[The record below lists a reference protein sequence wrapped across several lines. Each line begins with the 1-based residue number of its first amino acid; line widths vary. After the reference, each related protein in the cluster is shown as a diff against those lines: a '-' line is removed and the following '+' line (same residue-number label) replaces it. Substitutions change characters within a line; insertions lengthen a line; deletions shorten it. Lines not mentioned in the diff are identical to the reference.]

1 MGEEMTTMISIGVE
15 LDADGL
21 SSSKHIFEQI
31 ASDSADVVLD
41 LRRVNRMDGSGLG
54 ALMHVMKRKAANGA
68 KLWVVNVNGQ
78 PRDMLSDLKV
88 LSMIEHVG
96 DLGAVARDLRQVPA
110 ANALAQFPAE

>member
-54 ALMHVMKRKAANGA
+54 ALMHVMKRKA
-68 KLWVVNVNGQ
+68 VHCRRHR
-78 PRDMLSDLKV
+78 PR
-88 LSMIEHVG
+88 H
-96 DLGAVARDLRQVPA
+96 A
-110 ANALAQFPAE
+110 AWLDGRSHPSPTPFAGRP